1 MTIQNSRI
9 EDWPAEF
16 DRCNSRCRKKGAH
29 TRVWG
34 ECDHGIQPEPTVS
47 MSKIYTASD
56 GHPSIGFDTYTAQQL
71 ADLIEPALRKANL
84 AGGYDRLALAAAHQ
98 IINRNG
104 EVDR

>member
-1 MTIQNSRI
+1 MTTQKSQI
-9 EDWPAEF
+9 ENWPAEF
-16 DRCNSRCRKKGAH
+16 DRCNSRCRRKGEQ

-34 ECDHGIQPEPTVS
+34 ECEHATEPEPTVS

-98 IINRNG
+98 IIHRN
-104 EVDR
+104 EEADR

>member
-1 MTIQNSRI
+1 MTT
-9 EDWPAEF
+9 DF
-16 DRCNSRCRKKGAH
+16 DGCRRACRAQGRH
-29 TRVWG
+29 TLAWG
-34 ECDHGIQPEPTVS
+34 ECEHATQPEPTVS

-104 EVDR
+104 EGAR